1 MESTTKSNWITIDKT
16 VDVSNIKV
24 PKLYEGCLESVIV
37 LEKDIKQRIW
47 DLTEEI
53 AKHYADRPFV
63 IVVVLKGS
71 FLVFS
76 EMYEHLMQ
84 IYSTG
89 KYNNKIVPEFIRLR
103 NLRNESQMNEVIMKG
118 VNELDIEGKEVI
130 LIEDI
135 IESGASLK
143 TVLKVI
149 HETKKP
155 KDVKIFSLF
164 IKKDRPQFDFKLD
177 YVGFEI
183 PNKFCVGYGVD
194 YNEKFRDL
202 YSLCVINQHGLDKFK
217 SE

>member
-1 MESTTKSNWITIDKT
+1 MESTSKNNWVTVEKTIDP
-16 VDVSNIKV
+16 SNIKV
-24 PKLYEGCLESVIV
+24 PKLYEGCIESVLV

-53 AKHYADRPFV
+53 AKHYGDRPYV

-76 EMYEHLMQ
+76 EMYERLME
-84 IYSTG
+84 IYSSG
-89 KYNNKIVPEFIRLR
+89 RYNNKIVPEFIRLR
-103 NLRNESQMNEVIMKG
+103 NLRNESEMNEIIMKG
-118 VNELDIEGKEVI
+118 VHELEIEGKEVI

-164 IKKDRPQFDFKLD
+164 IKKDRPQFDFNLD

-183 PNKFCVGYGVD
+183 PNKFCVGFGVD

>member
-1 MESTTKSNWITIDKT
+1 MESTPKSNWITVENT

-37 LEKDIKQRIW
+37 LEKDIKQRIY

-84 IYSTG
+84 IYSDG

-103 NLRNESQMNEVIMKG
+103 NLRNETQMNEVIMKG
-118 VNELDIEGKEVI
+118 VNELDIEGKEII

-164 IKKDRPQFDFKLD
+164 IKKDRPQFDFNLD

>member
-1 MESTTKSNWITIDKT
+1 MESTPKSNWITVENT

-37 LEKDIKQRIW
+37 LEKDIKQRIYE
-47 DLTEEI
+47 LTEEI

-84 IYSTG
+84 IYSDG

-103 NLRNESQMNEVIMKG
+103 NLRNETQMNEVIMKG
-118 VNELDIEGKEVI
+118 VNELDIEGKEII

-164 IKKDRPQFDFKLD
+164 IKKDRPQFDFNLD